1 MERWKTVIAV
11 GFLIVAVGF
20 FIRMVS
26 GTDSAWADAD
36 NTPANAIPVRCAGIT
51 AVGSRDQYDC
61 VRQDDRSS
69 FTEVPEGHYLL
80 VTDIVVTRNALT
92 TTGDYFIWI
101 GRYTGDVIPASPVMS
116 LSGSTPLET
125 NTYHFQSPYIILTAG
140 ESLGISNNDSDFG
153 VNTYVSGFLVTDVT
167 YQVLFRSYLPVS
179 MSQ

>member
-11 GFLIVAVGF
+11 GFLIVAVAF
-20 FIRMVS
+20 FVRMA
-26 GTDSAWADAD
+26 GGIDSAWADAES
-36 NTPANAIPVRCAGIT
+36 TPPNAIPVRCAGIT
-51 AVGSRDQYDC
+51 GVGTQDQYDC

-69 FTEVPEGHYLL
+69 FTAVPEGHYLL
-80 VTDIVVTRNALT
+80 VTDIVVTRNALA

-101 GRYTGDVIPASPVMS
+101 GRYTGNVIPAAPVLS

-125 NTYHFQSPYIILTAG
+125 DTYHFQSPYIILAAG

-167 YQVLFRSYLPVS
+167 YQVLFQSYLPVGVR
-179 MSQ
+179 